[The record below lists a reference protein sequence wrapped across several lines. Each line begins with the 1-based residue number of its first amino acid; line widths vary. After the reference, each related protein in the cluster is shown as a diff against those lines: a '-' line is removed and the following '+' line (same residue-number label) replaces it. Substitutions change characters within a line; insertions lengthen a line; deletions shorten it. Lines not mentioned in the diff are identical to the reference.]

1 MRNNFIPPIEA
12 RFLRIN
18 PTRWHQRIALK
29 LELLGCQIPVGRW
42 RWLICNSTSILYK
55 TIFELYSKL
64 SLFFLTVRPRILTPS
79 RHTPPPVGTKR
90 PPHLG
95 QTTHTPDIRNTT
107 MPPHTGQGESDF
119 FFSLKKGYLIANW
132 DFCHLMLIVVFLLLD
147 VALAAVLVPVLVMVL
162 TALILIVVCAW
173 HWRSRYVFSFSCKEK
188 SLWKLSSH
196 YCIFLSK
203 KEKELWRNIWPPSLG
218 SHRYVLSLQ
227 YRLIGLQVFCENLL
241 VQLTV
246 FLIVLLLQTGGKAW
260 SSCCPPR
267 WWRRRIQWGTAAV
280 RWAG

>member
-1 MRNNFIPPIEA
+1 M
-12 RFLRIN
+12 
-18 PTRWHQRIALK
+18 
-29 LELLGCQIPVGRW
+29 
-42 RWLICNSTSILYK
+42 
-55 TIFELYSKL
+55 
-64 SLFFLTVRPRILTPS
+64 
-79 RHTPPPVGTKR
+79 
-90 PPHLG
+90 
-95 QTTHTPDIRNTT
+95 
-107 MPPHTGQGESDF
+107 
-119 FFSLKKGYLIANW
+119 IANW
-132 DFCHLMLIVVFLLLD
+132 DFCHLMLIVVFSLLD

-173 HWRSRYVFSFSCKEK
+173 HWRSRYVFSCKEK

-196 YCIFLSK
+196 YRIFLSK